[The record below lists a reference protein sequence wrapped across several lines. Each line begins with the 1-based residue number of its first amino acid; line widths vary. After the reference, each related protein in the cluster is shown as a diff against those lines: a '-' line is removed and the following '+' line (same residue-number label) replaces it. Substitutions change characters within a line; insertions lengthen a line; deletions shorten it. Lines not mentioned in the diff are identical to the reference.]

1 MRKYLETYRE
11 QQALQQENNLC
22 PRGCQLA
29 HLPIPAQVYGM
40 LAQLPIPAQVYGIL
54 AQLPIPAKVYGILA
68 QLPIPAQVYGMLAQ
82 LLIPAQVYSIL
93 GQLPIPAQ
101 VYGISSYHACTN
113 RAHTVCIVLYVLYV
127 SDDQTIYNPNL
138 IN

>member
-29 HLPIPAQVYGM
+29 
-40 LAQLPIPAQVYGIL
+40 
-54 AQLPIPAKVYGILA
+54 

-82 LLIPAQVYSIL
+82 LLIQAQVYSIL
-93 GQLPIPAQ
+93 AQLPIPAQ

-127 SDDQTIYNPNL
+127 SDDDL
-138 IN
+138 ITNYLQSKLD